1 MCLEMCLLKK
11 KQIMSRL
18 LGIQETLAT
27 RPNSFLLNLQEQI
40 SEE

>member
-1 MCLEMCLLKK
+1 
-11 KQIMSRL
+11 MSRL